1 MSHRPPG
8 SKRPDTLFPYPTLFR
23 SSQGPAGADRATHSR
38 SISAG
43 FDISLGL
50 NPDSILLPVSRL
62 AGITHAVTTPLYDDR
77 PGRDLQFSGQAAV
90 IDLAQRSDMVTR
102 PRVAMVLE
110 MGEGGAE
117 RAGGARGG
125 ALVAL
130 RATLD
135 DVRHFARHRAASDR
149 GEGRPQRLSRIG
161 REGIGRAA
169 CGEREEREGG

>member
-1 MSHRPPG
+1 MPIS
-8 SKRPDTLFPYPTLFR
+8 DW
-23 SSQGPAGADRATHSR
+23 SSDVCSSDLLGAVEVSQVPASADRATHSR

-102 PRVAMVLE
+102 PRVAMVLD

-117 RAGGARGG
+117 RAGGGRGAASVAAR
-125 ALVAL
+125 AA
-130 RATLD
+130 RAA
-135 DVRHFARHRAASDR
+135 VRHFAGPSAAVYR
-149 GEGRPQRLSRIG
+149 
-161 REGIGRAA
+161 
-169 CGEREEREGG
+169 

>member
-62 AGITHAVTTPLYDDR
+62 AGSTHAVTTPPSDDR
-77 PGRDLQFSGQAAV
+77 PGRDLQFAGQAAV
-90 IDLAQRSDMVTR
+90 IDLAQRSDTVIR
-102 PRVAMVLE
+102 PRVANV
-110 MGEGGAE
+110 
-117 RAGGARGG
+117 
-125 ALVAL
+125 
-130 RATLD
+130 
-135 DVRHFARHRAASDR
+135 
-149 GEGRPQRLSRIG
+149 PNG
-161 REGIGRAA
+161 REHGRASV
-169 CGEREEREGG
+169 CKYV

>member
-77 PGRDLQFSGQAAV
+77 AGRDLQFAGQAAV
-90 IDLAQRSDMVTR
+90 IDLAQRPAMVTR
-102 PRVAMVLE
+102 ARAAMVLE
-110 MGEGGAE
+110 MGERGAA
-117 RAGGARGG
+117 RAGGARGS
-125 ALVAL
+125 AIVAL
-130 RATLD
+130 RSTL
-135 DVRHFARHRAASDR
+135 A
-149 GEGRPQRLSRIG
+149 E
-161 REGIGRAA
+161 IGRAHV
-169 CGEREEREGG
+169 